1 MAKIILMDWQR
12 GKIPFFVPPP
22 KDNTNTV
29 INTNT
34 VSTTGDIENQND
46 KVNFNF

>member
-22 KDNTNTV
+22 GFDAKN
-29 INTNT
+29 
-34 VSTTGDIENQND
+34 GD
-46 KVNFNF
+46 KVETEIKVEEVTEDHNEKVN

>member
-22 KDNTNTV
+22 GFNE
-29 INTNT
+29 
-34 VSTTGDIENQND
+34 TTGEKLEPETNNAEENVDGDENK
-46 KVNFNF
+46 KVK

>member
-22 KDNTNTV
+22 GFNE
-29 INTNT
+29 
-34 VSTTGDIENQND
+34 TTGEKVEPEINNAEENADENK
-46 KVNFNF
+46 KVK